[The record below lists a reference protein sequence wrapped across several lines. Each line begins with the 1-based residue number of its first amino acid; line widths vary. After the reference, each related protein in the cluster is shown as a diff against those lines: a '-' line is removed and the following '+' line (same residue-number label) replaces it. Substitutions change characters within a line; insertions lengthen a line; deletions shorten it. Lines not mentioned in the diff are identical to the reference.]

1 MIMRLPCHVPAFTS
15 FFTFAVVTLVTTM
28 SAAGSLAA
36 QPPEPSLAVGVAVP
50 LGGLGEQRVPG
61 PVLRGGLTFG
71 DPRQSRVRARVELEA
86 GWIPGRDRERS
97 RSAWARGGLRS
108 VTAAGSLLMGATAAS
123 VVAPYAVV
131 GLALERLAISGQRN
145 PYGTTAGVRAGIGA
159 RWRWRERALFAELT
173 PHIALTDYGTG
184 GDFNLGVRVPVV
196 MGVSF

>member
-1 MIMRLPCHVPAFTS
+1 MV
-15 FFTFAVVTLVTTM
+15 LVTAM
-28 SAAGSLAA
+28 SAGVLAA

-61 PVLRGGLTFG
+61 PVLRGALTFG
-71 DPRQSRVRARVELEA
+71 DRRRSGVRARLELEA
-86 GWIPGRDRERS
+86 GWIPGRDRESS
-97 RSAWARGGLRS
+97 RSAWARGDVRS

-123 VVAPYAVV
+123 AVAPYAVV

-145 PYGTTAGVRAGIGA
+145 PYGTTAGLRAGIGA
-159 RWRWRERALFAELT
+159 RWRWRERPLFAELT

-184 GDFNLGVRVPVV
+184 GDFNLGVRIPVV